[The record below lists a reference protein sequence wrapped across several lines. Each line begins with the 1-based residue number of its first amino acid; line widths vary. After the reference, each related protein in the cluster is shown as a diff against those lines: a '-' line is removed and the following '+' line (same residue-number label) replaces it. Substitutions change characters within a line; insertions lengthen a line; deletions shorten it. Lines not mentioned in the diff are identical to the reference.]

1 MPGQEHVRLVT
12 LKDNFPAG
20 WTEKHRLLQVR
31 VLDKLFQHQASHGG
45 ETISDEI
52 VNMVHSKGI
61 LASHPEY
68 NFHNPSSP
76 VVDAPPPS
84 TSSTHKPDSTSPI
97 LGAEGWDSA
106 AGEKPP
112 HDADST
118 EECPV
123 PTPTS
128 QRADVTHEERGGTPP
143 STTPPTEEAPTRV
156 DGGPRTEDKHVAQD
170 PLPSPAGNDN
180 PDANPLPPG
189 ASSAC
194 TDPRPPNCGTTP
206 TAENDGVTDAPI
218 EDPYVTK
225 DPARSPAP
233 PTDNGPILQVRASL
247 FSLLDNMSG
256 SSDDDPDWR
265 SKNSKKRK
273 KSRSVKKSK
282 RKKNQQKYGPHFD
295 TLQQLSI
302 RKSLVAPDAG
312 DGVFNDGALIPDNTK
327 NWENILG

>member
-1 MPGQEHVRLVT
+1 MRLVT

-45 ETISDEI
+45 EKISDEI
-52 VNMVHSKGI
+52 VNMVHSEGI

-68 NFHNPSSP
+68 NFHSPSSP

-112 HDADST
+112 HDADGT

-218 EDPYVTK
+218 EDLMSLKIRPGLLRLPLTT
-225 DPARSPAP
+225 DPFCRFVHHFSHFW
-233 PTDNGPILQVRASL
+233 TICLVLLMMILTGVQRTAKKERRAE
-247 FSLLDNMSG
+247 
-256 SSDDDPDWR
+256 
-265 SKNSKKRK
+265 
-273 KSRSVKKSK
+273 V
-282 RKKNQQKYGPHFD
+282 
-295 TLQQLSI
+295 
-302 RKSLVAPDAG
+302 
-312 DGVFNDGALIPDNTK
+312 
-327 NWENILG
+327 